1 MQPHQSLVMG
11 AVLAG
16 LSVVTGAFGAH
27 WLKSELPRRGLSET
41 EQRKQLDNWDVAVRY
56 QMYHA
61 LALIAIGVIPTTT
74 GSVALRVAGVLFLVG
89 IFIFSGSLYALVLSG
104 IKVLGAIVPIGGVAM
119 IAGWIAFAIGAVKR

>member
-1 MQPHQSLVMG
+1 MQPHQALVIG

-41 EQRKQLDNWDVAVRY
+41 EQHKQLDNWDVAVRY

-61 LALIAIGVIPTTT
+61 LALIALGVMPSTIA
-74 GSVALRVAGVLFLVG
+74 GSAQRVAGVLFVVG
-89 IFIFSGSLYALVLSG
+89 IIIFSGCLYVLVLSG
-104 IKVLGAIVPIGGVAM
+104 IKILGAIVP
-119 IAGWIAFAIGAVKR
+119 

>member
-27 WLKSELPRRGLSET
+27 WLKGELPRRGLSET
-41 EQRKQLDNWDVAVRY
+41 EQRNQLDNWDVAVRY

-89 IFIFSGSLYALVLSG
+89 IIIFSGSLYALVLSG